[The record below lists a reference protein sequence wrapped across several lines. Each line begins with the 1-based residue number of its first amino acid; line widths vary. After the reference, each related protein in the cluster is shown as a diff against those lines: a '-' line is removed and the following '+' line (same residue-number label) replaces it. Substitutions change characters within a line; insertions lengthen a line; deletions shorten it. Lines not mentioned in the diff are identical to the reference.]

1 MLLTRKNVST
11 GARAGNSHGS
21 AAASSLVSSL
31 ARGVSRAIPTMDR
44 RAFLRRSGLGVGA
57 GIAVSQLTLVKKA
70 DAAEGSANAGTGTGK
85 VEVKRTVCGHCSV
98 GCAIDAVVE
107 NGVWVRQEPV
117 FDSPLNLG
125 AHCAKGAAVREH
137 GHGEFRLKYPM
148 KLVNGKYQRISWDVA
163 LDEISKKMLELRRD
177 SGPDSIFVV
186 GSSKSNNEQGYLL
199 RKFMSFWGS
208 NNTDHQARIC
218 HSTTVAGVANTWGY
232 GAMTNSYNDMQ
243 NAKAAL
249 YIGSNAAEA
258 HPVSMLHMLHAKEN
272 GCKMIVVDPRFTRTA
287 ARADQ
292 YIRIRSGS
300 DIPFLF
306 GMLYHIFKNGWEDKK
321 YIEDR
326 VYGMDKVRE
335 DVLAK
340 WTPDK
345 VLEASGV
352 DEATCYQAA
361 KTMAENRPSTLVWCM
376 GQTQHTIGNAMV
388 RASCL
393 VQLALGNVGKSGGG
407 TNIFRGH
414 DNVQG
419 ITDVGPNPDSL
430 PGYYGLAEGSFKH
443 FANTWGVDFEW
454 IKKQYAPGMMSKP
467 GMTVSRW
474 IDGVLE
480 KNELIDQD
488 SNLRGLF
495 FWGHAPNSQTR
506 GLEMKKA
513 MDKLDLL
520 VVVDP
525 FPSATA
531 AMAAMPGKAEDLN
544 PKRAVYLLP
553 ACTQFETSGSCTA
566 SNRSLQWREKVIEP
580 LWESRSD
587 HMIMYQLAEKLGFSK
602 ELVKNY
608 KMQKVKGLDEPVPED
623 ILREINRSVWTIGY
637 TGQSPERLKAHMRN
651 MNVFDVKTLRAK
663 GGIDKETGYKLDG
676 EYFGL
681 PWPCYGTP
689 EMRHPGSPNLYDTS
703 VHVMEGGGNFRANFG
718 VERDGVSLLAADGSH
733 SKGSE
738 LTTGYPEFDHVLL
751 KKLGWWGDLSE
762 AEQKAAEGKN
772 WKTDPS
778 GGIIRVSMKHG
789 CHPFGNAKARAVV
802 WNFPDPIPQHREP
815 LYSTR
820 PDLVD
825 KYPSHDDKKAFW
837 RLPTLYKSVQQA
849 NRDIGKTYPL
859 ILTSGR
865 LVEYEGGGEETRS
878 NPWLAELQQDMFIE
892 LNPKAAN
899 DRGIRNGEYVW
910 VKTPPMQAL
919 PDFKG
924 LRVKALVTERV
935 DAGTVFMPYHFSGR
949 WGGVDLAPYY
959 PEGAMPIVRGEA
971 ANTAT
976 TYGYDSVTMMQ
987 ETKTTVCQ
995 IEKATA

>member
-1 MLLTRKNVST
+1 MLLTRRSQQ
-11 GARAGNSHGS
+11 AS
-21 AAASSLVSSL
+21 APASSLVSSL
-31 ARGVSRAIPTMDR
+31 ARGISRAVPTMDR
-44 RAFLRRSGLGVGA
+44 RSFLRRSGLGVGA
-57 GIAVSQLTLVKKA
+57 GIAAGQLTLVKRAEAADPAKKA
-70 DAAEGSANAGTGTGK
+70 ADGARK
-85 VEVKRTVCGHCSV
+85 IEVKRTVCGHCSV
-98 GCAIDAVVE
+98 GCAVDAVVE

-117 FDSPLNLG
+117 FDSPINMG
-125 AHCAKGAAVREH
+125 AHCAKGAALREH

-148 KLVNGKYQRISWDVA
+148 KLVDGKYQKITWDQA
-163 LDEISKKMLELRRD
+163 LNEISAKMLELRKA

-186 GSSKSNNEQGYLL
+186 GSSKHNNEQAYLL
-199 RKFMSFWGS
+199 RKWMTLWGS
-208 NNTDHQARIC
+208 NNCDHQARIC

-258 HPVSMLHMLHAKEN
+258 HPVSMLHMLHAKET

-287 ARADQ
+287 AKADE
-292 YIRIRSGS
+292 YVRIRSGT

-306 GMLYHIFKNGWEDKK
+306 GVLWHIFKNGWEDKK

-326 VYGMDKVRE
+326 VWGMDKVRE

-345 VLEASGV
+345 VLEVSGV
-352 DEATCYQAA
+352 DEAPTYKIA
-361 KTMAENRPSTLVWCM
+361 KIMAENRPGTIVWCM

-393 VQLALGNVGKSGGG
+393 LQLALGNIGVSGGG
-407 TNIFRGH
+407 ANIFRGH

-419 ITDVGPNPDSL
+419 ATDVGPNPDSL

-443 FANTWGVDFEW
+443 FAATWGIDFEW
-454 IKKQYAPGMMSKP
+454 IKKQYAPGMMTKS

-474 IDGVLE
+474 VDGVLE
-480 KNELIDQD
+480 KNELIDQE

-495 FWGHAPNSQTR
+495 FWGHAPNSQSR
-506 GLEMKKA
+506 GLDMKRA

-531 AMAAMPGKAEDLN
+531 AMAAMPGKAEDRN
-544 PKRAVYLLP
+544 PNRAVYLLP
-553 ACTQFETSGSCTA
+553 ATTQFETSGSCTA
-566 SNRSLQWREKVIEP
+566 SNRSIQWREKVIDP
-580 LWESRSD
+580 LWDSRTD
-587 HMIMYQLAEKLGFSK
+587 HMIMVQLAEKLGFAK
-602 ELVKNY
+602 ELTKNY
-608 KMQKVKGLDEPVPED
+608 EMVQGKGGMEPTPESV
-623 ILREINRSVWTIGY
+623 LREINKCVWTIGY

-651 MNVFDVKTLRAK
+651 MNVFDIKTLRAK

-676 EYFGL
+676 DYFGL

-689 EMRHPGSPNLYDTS
+689 EMKHPGSPNLYDTS
-703 VHVMEGGGNFRANFG
+703 KHVMEGGGNFRANFG
-718 VERDGVSLLAADGSH
+718 VERDGQSLLASDGSH
-733 SKGSE
+733 SKGAD
-738 LTTGYPEFDHVLL
+738 LTTGYPEFDHLLL
-751 KKLGWWGDLSE
+751 KKLGWWDELSE
-762 AEQKAAEGKN
+762 EEKKAAEGKN
-772 WKTDPS
+772 WKTDPT
-778 GGIIRVSMKHG
+778 GVIIRVAMKNHG
-789 CHPFGNAKARAVV
+789 CHPFGNARARAVV

-815 LYSTR
+815 LYSNR
-820 PDLVD
+820 ADLVA
-825 KYPSHDDKKAFW
+825 KYPTHDDRKAFW
-837 RLPTLYKSVQQA
+837 RLPTLFKSVQEA
-849 NRDIGKTYPL
+849 NKDIGKEFPL
-859 ILTSGR
+859 IMTSGR

-878 NPWLAELQQDMFIE
+878 NPWLAELQQEMFVE

-910 VKTPPMQAL
+910 VKTPPMKAL

-924 LRVKALVTERV
+924 IKVKAMVTERV
-935 DAGTVFMPYHFSGR
+935 DAETVFLPFHFSGR

-959 PEGAMPIVRGEA
+959 PEGAMPVVRGEA
-971 ANTAT
+971 VNTAT

-995 IEKATA
+995 IERVTA

>member
-1 MLLTRKNVST
+1 MLLTRKQT
-11 GARAGNSHGS
+11 AAPS
-21 AAASSLVSSL
+21 AATSGLVASL

-57 GIAVSQLTLVKKA
+57 GLAASQLTLVKKA
-70 DAAEGSANAGTGTGK
+70 QAAERAAGTGTGK

-117 FDSPLNLG
+117 FDSPINLG

-148 KLVNGKYQRISWDVA
+148 KLVNGKYERISWDVA
-163 LDEISKKMLELRRD
+163 LNEISAKMLELKKA

-186 GSSKSNNEQGYLL
+186 GSSKHNNEQAYLL
-199 RKFMSFWGS
+199 RKWMSLWGS
-208 NNTDHQARIC
+208 NNCDHQARIC

-258 HPVSMLHMLHAKEN
+258 HPVSMLHMLHAKET
-272 GCKMIVVDPRFTRTA
+272 GTKMIVVDPRFTRTA
-287 ARADQ
+287 AKADE
-292 YIRIRSGS
+292 YVRIRSGT

-306 GMLYHIFKNGWEDKK
+306 GVMHHIFKNGWEDKK

-326 VYGMDKVRE
+326 VWGMDKVRE
-335 DVLAK
+335 EVMTK

-345 VLEASGV
+345 VQEACGV
-352 DEATCYQAA
+352 DEATTYKVA
-361 KTMAENRPSTLVWCM
+361 KIMAENRPSTIVWCM
-376 GQTQHTIGNAMV
+376 GQTQHTIGNAIV

-393 VQLALGNVGKSGGG
+393 LQLALGNIGVSGGG
-407 TNIFRGH
+407 ANIFRGH

-419 ITDVGPNPDSL
+419 ATDVGPNPDSL

-443 FANTWGVDFEW
+443 FAKAWDVDFEW

-474 IDGVLE
+474 VDGVLE
-480 KNELIDQD
+480 KNELIDQE

-495 FWGHAPNSQTR
+495 FWGHAPNSQSR

-531 AMAAMPGKAEDLN
+531 AMAAMPGTEVN
-544 PKRAVYLLP
+544 PNRAVYLLP
-553 ACTQFETSGSCTA
+553 ASTQFETSGSCTA
-566 SNRSLQWREKVIEP
+566 SNRSIQWREKVIDP
-580 LWESRSD
+580 LWESRTD
-587 HMIMYQLAEKLGFSK
+587 HMIMYQLAQKLGFDK

-608 KMQKVKGLDEPVPED
+608 KMVKGKGGMDEPEVES
-623 ILREINRSVWTIGY
+623 ILREINKSVWTIGY

-651 MNVFDVKTLRAK
+651 MHVFDVKTLRAK
-663 GGIDKETGYKLDG
+663 GGTDKESGYSLDG
-676 EYFGL
+676 DYFGL
-681 PWPCYGTP
+681 PWPCWGTP
-689 EMRHPGSPNLYDTS
+689 ELKHPGSPNLYDTS
-703 VHVMEGGGNFRANFG
+703 KHVMDGGGNFRANFG
-718 VERDGVSLLAADGSH
+718 VERDGKSLLAADGSH
-733 SKGSE
+733 SKGAD
-738 LTTGYPEFDHVLL
+738 LTTGYPEFDHLLL
-751 KKLGWWGDLSE
+751 KKLGWWGELTE

-778 GGIIRVSMKHG
+778 GGIIRVTMKNHG
-789 CHPFGNAKARAVV
+789 CHVFGNARARAVV

-815 LYSTR
+815 LYSNR
-820 PDLVD
+820 PEMVA
-825 KYPSHDDKKAFW
+825 KYPTHDDRKAFW
-837 RLPTLYKSVQQA
+837 RLPTLYKTVQEKYK
-849 NRDIGKTYPL
+849 DIGKTYPL
-859 ILTSGR
+859 IMTSGR

-878 NPWLAELQQDMFIE
+878 NPWLAELQQEMFVEI
-892 LNPKAAN
+892 NPKAAN

-910 VKTPPMQAL
+910 VKTPATAAL

-924 LRVKALVTERV
+924 IKVKAMVTERV
-935 DAGTVFMPYHFSGR
+935 DAETVFLPFHFSGR
-949 WGGVDLAPYY
+949 WGGVDLAQYY
-959 PEGAMPIVRGEA
+959 PQGSVPVVRGEA
-971 ANTAT
+971 VNTAT

>member
-1 MLLTRKNVST
+1 MLLTRRTST
-11 GARAGNSHGS
+11 AAGAAPS
-21 AAASSLVSSL
+21 ALVSSL

-57 GIAVSQLTLVKKA
+57 GLAATQLTLVKKA
-70 DAAEGSANAGTGTGK
+70 QAAGDAKGGDAAAK
-85 VEVKRTVCGHCSV
+85 VEVRRTVCGHCSV
-98 GCAIDAVVE
+98 GCAIDAVVQ

-137 GHGEFRLKYPM
+137 GHGEYRLKYPM
-148 KLVNGKYQRISWDVA
+148 KLVNGKYERISWDQA
-163 LDEISKKMLELRRD
+163 LDEIAKKMLELREQ
-177 SGPDSIFVV
+177 SGPDSIFVI
-186 GSSKSNNEQGYLL
+186 GSSKYNNEQAYLL
-199 RKFMSFWGS
+199 RKWVSFWGT

-258 HPVSMLHMLHAKEN
+258 HPVSMLHMLHAKEA

-287 ARADQ
+287 AKADE
-292 YIRIRSGS
+292 YVRIRSGT

-306 GMLYHIFKNGWEDKK
+306 GVLYHIFKNGWEDQK
-321 YIEDR
+321 YLHDR
-326 VYGMDKVRE
+326 VWGMDKVRE
-335 DVLAK
+335 EILAK

-345 VLEASGV
+345 VQEVSGV
-352 DEATCYQAA
+352 DEATTYKVA
-361 KTMAENRPSTLVWCM
+361 KIMAENRPGTIVWCM

-393 VQLALGNVGKSGGG
+393 LQLALGNIGKSGGG
-407 TNIFRGH
+407 ANIFRGH

-419 ITDVGPNPDSL
+419 ATDVGPNPDSL
-430 PGYYGLAEGSFKH
+430 PGYYGLSEGSFKH
-443 FANTWGVDFEW
+443 YARVWDVDFEW
-454 IKKQYAPGMMSKP
+454 LKSRYAPGMMTKP

-495 FWGHAPNSQTR
+495 FWGHAPNSQSR
-506 GLEMKKA
+506 GLEMKRA

-531 AMAAMPGKAEDLN
+531 AMAAMPGRPEDQN
-544 PKRAVYLLP
+544 PNRAVYLLP
-553 ACTQFETSGSCTA
+553 ACTQFETSGSITA
-566 SNRSLQWREKVIEP
+566 SNRSIQWREKVIEP
-580 LWESRSD
+580 LWESRTD
-587 HMIMYQLAEKLGFSK
+587 HMIMYQLAEKLGFGK

-608 KMQKVKGLDEPVPED
+608 TMVKGKGGMEEPETES
-623 ILREINRSVWTIGY
+623 ILREINRGVWTIGY

-651 MNVFDVKTLRAK
+651 MHVFDVKTLRAR
-663 GGIDKETGYKLDG
+663 GGVDKETGYKLDG
-676 EYFGL
+676 DYFGL
-681 PWPCYGTP
+681 PWPCFGTP
-689 EMRHPGSPNLYDTS
+689 EMKHPGSPNLYDTS
-703 VHVMEGGGNFRANFG
+703 KHVMEGGGNFRANFG
-718 VERDGVSLLAADGSH
+718 VERDGQSLLAEDGSH
-733 SKGSE
+733 SKGAD
-738 LTTGYPEFDHVLL
+738 LTTGYPEFDHLLL
-751 KKLGWWGDLSE
+751 KKLGWWDELTDDE
-762 AEQKAAEGKN
+762 KKAAEGKN
-772 WKTDPS
+772 WKTDLS
-778 GGIIRVSMKHG
+778 GGIIRVAMVNHG

-815 LYSTR
+815 LYSNR
-820 PDLVD
+820 PDLVA
-825 KYPSHDDKKAFW
+825 KYPTHDDKKAFW
-837 RLPTLYKSVQQA
+837 RLPTLFKTVQEA
-849 NRDIGKTYPL
+849 NKDIGKDYPL
-859 ILTSGR
+859 IMTSGR

-878 NPWLAELQQDMFIE
+878 NPYLAELQQEMFVEI
-892 LNPKAAN
+892 NPRAAN

-910 VKTPPMQAL
+910 VRTPPMAQV
-919 PDFKG
+919 PGFKG
-924 LRVKALVTERV
+924 IKVKALVTERV
-935 DAGTVFMPYHFSGR
+935 DAETVFLPFHFSGR
-949 WGGVDLAPYY
+949 WGGIDLAPYY
-959 PEGAMPIVRGEA
+959 PQGAMPVVRGEA
-971 ANTAT
+971 VNTAT

-987 ETKTTVCQ
+987 ETKTTLCQ
-995 IEKATA
+995 VERA